1 MSIIVEGSTLSSPL
15 VASTRFH
22 ESSYRIRIASPSEFR
37 TTNPKPTDPSE
48 KTPTSEFSLRTE
60 FLSSLFLNAGSV
72 SQCLLT
78 ISFSHLKNDCYKL
91 YTRFTLSDTGVGQRW
106 IWENQNQGWISYLT
120 LPSDNCDIYN
130 VCGAHSICDIENTPN
145 CRCLNK
151 FKPKDPERWGL
162 GDSSNECIR
171 RTPLNCENEDSFSKY
186 SGVKLPNNRRT
197 WYNTTMTLEEC
208 KVKCLNN
215 CSCTAYTSLNI
226 SRGKTGC
233 LIWFGDLVDIREMT
247 PGQDIYIRLRRK
259 ETKNTYSGIFPG
271 NRNTSPKREPDVV
284 FVEKKEVEASA
295 SGKRKDETEQHG

>member
-22 ESSYRIRIASPSEFR
+22 ESSYRIRSHNPFSF
-37 TTNPKPTDPSE
+37 TFSNPKRNAKASMMYYSPQPLGIILLL
-48 KTPTSEFSLRTE
+48 PGSLHPP
-60 FLSSLFLNAGSV
+60 N
-72 SQCLLT
+72 
-78 ISFSHLKNDCYKL
+78 
-91 YTRFTLSDTGVGQRW
+91 
-106 IWENQNQGWISYLT
+106 
-120 LPSDNCDIYN
+120 NCDIYN

-186 SGVKLPNNRRT
+186 SGVKLPNNRCT